1 MAPIHELWY
10 CVRNSPTKS
19 GCKILNLPGNY
30 PILNNKC
37 HQQNI
42 FTPLPS
48 PNPTNPEISLFWPN
62 GTVFSHFRSV
72 LAATRPEK
80 FIIFAG
86 DIRFVAGRCL
96 LLGIIPHCYIHSA
109 NNGRSTITHIWKSG
123 GQGGVVIHQ
132 DRPPPDLQNLSVFAQ
147 RPAIPAI
154 LARKADRA
162 LQHTTIERLWSILES
177 YPPKK
182 SPEFGGQGG
191 VAPTP
196 PWPPNFGGLGLRRI
210 RSGHTGAWDRS

>member
-1 MAPIHELWY
+1 MFHPLRDFFAARSNFGDFRCHGAVIRQLHWQMAPIHELWY

-48 PNPTNPEISLFWPN
+48 PNPTNPEIGLFWPN

-109 NNGRSTITHIWKSG
+109 NNGRSTITHI
-123 GQGGVVIHQ
+123 
-132 DRPPPDLQNLSVFAQ
+132 
-147 RPAIPAI
+147 
-154 LARKADRA
+154 
-162 LQHTTIERLWSILES
+162 
-177 YPPKK
+177 
-182 SPEFGGQGG
+182 
-191 VAPTP
+191 
-196 PWPPNFGGLGLRRI
+196 
-210 RSGHTGAWDRS
+210 